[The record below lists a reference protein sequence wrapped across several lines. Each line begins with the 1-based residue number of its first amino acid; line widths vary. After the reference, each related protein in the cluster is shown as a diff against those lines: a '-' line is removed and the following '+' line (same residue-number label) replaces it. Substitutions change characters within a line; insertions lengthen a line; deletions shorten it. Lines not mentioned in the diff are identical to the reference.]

1 MSELFQPALSL
12 AVASSDGDRAASG
25 QSPTRIDLAWRRC
38 LTAWLSVENSAVMQ
52 QGKRRRRKKKKKTP
66 VGSANDMIPD
76 FPTLVA
82 MEMCSICS
90 VT

>member
-1 MSELFQPALSL
+1 MSELFQPVLSL

-25 QSPTRIDLAWRRC
+25 QSPTRIDLAWKRC
-38 LTAWLSVENSAVMQ
+38 LTAWLSVENSAGMQ
-52 QGKRRRRKKKKKTP
+52 QGKRRRRKKTKTP